1 MPVISHSESTSG
13 DTPQF
18 ARIAQLRL
26 RDLLLLEHIAATGS
40 LRQVAEL
47 LHVTQPAITLAL
59 RGLEQAF
66 GVELAERGRRGVTLT
81 AAGEAALARL
91 RVARRELEQAHQA
104 ARNPAAVPL
113 RIGTLPVATLQLLPQ
128 VLPRVYAE
136 HPGLDLVLSED
147 NVGGLWEQ
155 LACGALDAIVCRLP
169 SMAQKEGL
177 PPGIVFQ
184 AMFEEQLALVGPAT
198 LRALRGRPTLQ
209 TLAALRWVLPPPQA
223 FTRDEF
229 NQLFLA
235 HSVTPP
241 AATITSMSFHT
252 NLQMAAACGMLTVV
266 PESAARRFA
275 QTLGLR
281 IVSVPWETQ
290 GGSIVLA
297 MRESSEALAPLRTLR
312 RCCAELAAS

>member
-1 MPVISHSESTSG
+1 ML
-13 DTPQF
+13 

-40 LRQVAEL
+40 LRQVADR

-66 GVELAERGRRGVTLT
+66 GVQLVERGRRGVTLT
-81 AAGEAALARL
+81 PSGNAALARL
-91 RVARRELEQAHQA
+91 RVARRELEQAHLA
-104 ARNPAAVPL
+104 ASSPAAIPL
-113 RIGTLPVATLQLLPQ
+113 RIGALPVAALQ
-128 VLPRVYAE
+128 VLPRVLPRVCAE

-147 NVGGLWEQ
+147 TVAGLWEK
-155 LACGALDAIVCRLP
+155 LASGALDAIVCRLP

-177 PPGIVFQ
+177 PPGVVFQ
-184 AMFEEQLALVGPAT
+184 AVVEEKLSVVGPSA
-198 LRALRGRPTLQ
+198 LRALRGHPTLQ
-209 TLAALRWVLPPPQA
+209 TLAELPWVLPPAQA

-235 HSVTPP
+235 HSIPPP
-241 AATITSMSFHT
+241 AATITSASFHT
-252 NLQMAAACGMLTVV
+252 NLQLAASCGMLTVV

-275 QTLGLR
+275 RTLGLR
-281 IVSVPWETQ
+281 TVAIPWETP

-297 MRESSEALAPLRTLR
+297 LRASSELLAPLQTLR
-312 RCCAELAAS
+312 RCCADLSPA